1 MNFMPQNMEQ
11 NNTSSQFQLE
21 TLEQLFGNLTGL
33 NKWVAQKILNSGF
46 VEGVKKTLNRT
57 DRNEISNALKKLTD
71 MTVQQAA
78 KALGRKVA
86 TILTIIV
93 SVFASLAAIVMLAIG
108 GSIVIPIVAF
118 VILVGIIWFVTGQM
132 SKLIASKASGM
143 IFKAIEG
150 RLIQL
155 SEINRIGKE

>member
-1 MNFMPQNMEQ
+1 MPQNMEQ

-93 SVFASLAAIVMLAIG
+93 IVFASLAAIVMLAIG